1 MSTAQSIVRGAA
13 VAVGET
19 LSRAQAT
26 TGVEVRP
33 FVAQRMAEAT
43 EALSRV
49 GIAAAAAELCNAA
62 LQRLAELCYA
72 RDFDGGMPNV
82 SGAGR
87 IELPVPM
94 AKLGHRYFGLR
105 RNEQAVLR
113 ALLVARM
120 DRKEPPALFVYNAD
134 DRRWYAD
141 LAHYPTMTA
150 AISHLETWPIG
161 AREYR
166 RHHDRIKGERSPA
179 TG

>member
-1 MSTAQSIVRGAA
+1 MSTAQAIVRGAA

-26 TGVEVRP
+26 TGTEVRP

-49 GIAAAAAELCNAA
+49 GMAAAAAELCNAA
-62 LQRLAELCYA
+62 LQRLCELCYE

-87 IELPVPM
+87 IEIPVPM

-113 ALLVARM
+113 YILVARM
-120 DRKEPPALFVYNAD
+120 TRAEPPALFLYNAD
-134 DRRWYAD
+134 DRRWYVNLSA
-141 LAHYPTMTA
+141 YPTEQA
-150 AISHLETWPIG
+150 AQKALSLAPIG

-166 RHHDRIKGERSPA
+166 RQHDRIKAVRSPA
-179 TG
+179 ER

>member
-26 TGVEVRP
+26 TGTEVRP
-33 FVAQRMAEAT
+33 FVAQRMADAT

-49 GIAAAAAELCNAA
+49 GMAAAAAELCNAA
-62 LQRLAELCYA
+62 LQRLAELCYE
-72 RDFDGGMPNV
+72 RDFDGGMPNM

-87 IELPVPM
+87 IEIPVPM
-94 AKLGHRYFGLR
+94 AKLGHQYFGLR

-113 ALLVARM
+113 CILVARM
-120 DRKEPPALFVYNAD
+120 DRTTPPALFVYD
-134 DRRWYAD
+134 RGDRRWHCNVSA
-141 LAHYPTMTA
+141 YPTLTA
-150 AISHLETWPIG
+150 AIEHLQTWAIG
-161 AREYR
+161 SREYR
-166 RHHDRIKGERSPA
+166 RHHDRLKAERSPA